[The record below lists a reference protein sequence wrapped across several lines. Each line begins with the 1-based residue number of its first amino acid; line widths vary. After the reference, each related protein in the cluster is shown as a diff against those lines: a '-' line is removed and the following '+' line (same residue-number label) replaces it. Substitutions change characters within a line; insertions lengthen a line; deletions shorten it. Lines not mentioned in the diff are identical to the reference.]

1 MGTPLPARRL
11 EELRKALK
19 DTDRGIKEDQG
30 HSMDDDLDEWL
41 CVLSIAQ
48 RCLHS
53 FEQVSR
59 ESFGH
64 KAYLAQFDSCANKAV
79 TIGA

>member
-1 MGTPLPARRL
+1 
-11 EELRKALK
+11 
-19 DTDRGIKEDQG
+19 
-30 HSMDDDLDEWL
+30 MDDDLDEWL